1 MVQGVSSEQFV
12 ILDRII
18 QQFNRVQV
26 YLAGGWFEILIELLV
41 IWALV
46 LVVLRFLRGTR
57 GARVI
62 KGVVLVLIIAT
73 LAINLGAEESFE
85 RIRYLYTHFLNV
97 VTLSLVIVF
106 QPEIRQALVRL
117 GEAGLFRRG
126 SLRRARVIEELL
138 GTIDYLSKNKVGA
151 LIAMERK
158 VGLRGLIDAGTRL
171 DAMVTRALLNTIFW
185 PGSALHDMG
194 VVIRGDRVVA
204 AGVQFPLAEAE
215 QVSQELGARHRAA
228 VGLSQE
234 SDALVLV
241 VSEETGIVSIAERG
255 RLVQEMTVEQVRVRL
270 IEGLGETQ
278 MPEDEETNGAQP
290 ATSRS

>member
-1 MVQGVSSEQFV
+1 M

-26 YLAGGWFEILIELLV
+26 YLTGGWFEILIELLV
-41 IWALV
+41 IWVLV

-73 LAINLGAEESFE
+73 LAINLGAEKSFE

-215 QVSQELGARHRAA
+215 QINQELGARHRAA

-255 RLVQEMTVEQVRVRL
+255 RLVQELTVEQVRVRL

-278 MPEDEETNGAQP
+278 MPEDENTNGAQTAAP
-290 ATSRS
+290 RSQ

>member
-1 MVQGVSSEQFV
+1 M

-26 YLAGGWFEILIELLV
+26 YLTSGWFEILIELLV

-73 LAINLGAEESFE
+73 LAINLGAEKSFE

-138 GTIDYLSKNKVGA
+138 GAIDYLSKNKVGA

-215 QVSQELGARHRAA
+215 QINQEQGARHRAA

-255 RLVQEMTVEQVRVRL
+255 RLVQELTVEQVRVRL

-278 MPEDEETNGAQP
+278 MPEDENTNGAQTAAP
-290 ATSRS
+290 RSQ